1 MKFKEITLVNFMR
14 YKGENTIRFS
24 TDDKMNVTAIL
35 GNNTVGK
42 TTIAQAFRWGLYG
55 EVITTNYTVKEK
67 TVLLNKEVIAEMGDR
82 GTGEVRVEI
91 TLSDKVDTGERE
103 YKFVRRQSF
112 KRPPTNP
119 HSHDVVPVADAKLTV
134 LISNNG
140 VPQDKGAIDDKIN
153 DHRAGYVQS
162 LINEFFPEKL
172 SNYFF
177 FDGER
182 WNDNNNKTDD
192 IKRSINTILGISSIL
207 KLKEHLKDGNSA
219 YKTTVLQKLNKKIKP
234 TSTES
239 QDYQKRIEQWERSIQ
254 NEEKTIE
261 QCDQD
266 ILVAQRDIDKY
277 EQILQSNRSAEKDQ
291 KHLKELNAS
300 IETNTRHRNGY
311 FSDFIKEFSSVDKLL
326 ASELLPSIENVL
338 NQVDLEGK
346 DIPGV
351 TSDTIDWLLEN
362 GTCLCGEKLI
372 PEHPHYQ
379 ALIKLRE
386 EVYPN
391 KIGGP
396 AKSLRSRLTE
406 WQQDSADLIST
417 LRSKAKEFES
427 YQVEIDNDT
436 DEYKDLERR
445 IDQSR
450 NLEEVRQKYQRAKNN
465 LANAQSK
472 KGEAGGKITS
482 YNREIESCRNQLAL
496 LEKQDAQNKPYYLAI
511 EYAKAIHLRAAQDV
525 ERMEK
530 PTLAEL
536 NQIIAENF
544 EKMFNSKE
552 KYAQLEKDYKIH
564 MYYRSMSGLADVE
577 EKNLSVGELI
587 AVNFVYIVSIL
598 ELANR
603 RQKSEQSKVS
613 GATRLPL
620 VLDAPFSNLSN
631 ENIGLIAKKL
641 PEFAEQVIIFML
653 DKDWEASGLKEY
665 ALPDY
670 CYRISKEA
678 EANNS
683 TITSNAGGEL

>member
-1 MKFKEITLVNFMR
+1 M
-14 YKGENTIRFS
+14 
-24 TDDKMNVTAIL
+24 
-35 GNNTVGK
+35 
-42 TTIAQAFRWGLYG
+42 
-55 EVITTNYTVKEK
+55 YTV
-67 TVLLNKEVIAEMGDR
+67 A
-82 GTGEVRVEI
+82 
-91 TLSDKVDTGERE
+91 
-103 YKFVRRQSF
+103 
-112 KRPPTNP
+112 
-119 HSHDVVPVADAKLTV
+119 
-134 LISNNG
+134 
-140 VPQDKGAIDDKIN
+140 
-153 DHRAGYVQS
+153 
-162 LINEFFPEKL
+162 
-172 SNYFF
+172 F

-182 WNDNNNKTDD
+182 WNDNNNKTED
-192 IKRSINTILGISSIL
+192 IKQSINTILGISSIL
-207 KLKEHLKDGNSA
+207 KLKEHLKDGNRNSA
-219 YKTTVLQKLNKKIKP
+219 AKTNVLQKLNKRIKP

-239 QDYQKRIEQWERSIQ
+239 QYYQQRIEQLERSIQ
-254 NEEKTIE
+254 NEENSIE

-266 ILVAQRDIDKY
+266 ISVAQRDRDYY
-277 EQILQSNRSAEKDQ
+277 EQILESNRLAEKDQ
-291 KHLKELNAS
+291 KHLKELNDH
-300 IETNTRHRNGY
+300 IESNTRHRNAY
-311 FSDFIKEFSSVDKLL
+311 FSDFIKEFGSVDKLL
-326 ASELLPSIENVL
+326 ASELLPSVEKVL
-338 NQVDLEGK
+338 SQVDLEGK

-379 ALIKLRE
+379 ALMKLRE

-396 AKSLRSRLTE
+396 AKSLRSRLME
-406 WQQDSADLIST
+406 WQQSSVDLIST
-417 LRSKAKEFES
+417 LCSKAKEFES
-427 YQVEIDNDT
+427 YQDEIDRDT
-436 DEYKDLERR
+436 DDYKELEHR

-450 NLEEVRQKYQRAKNN
+450 NLEEVRRKYQRAKNN
-465 LANAQSK
+465 LTIAQSK

-482 YNREIESCRNQLAL
+482 YQRDIESYRKQLEL
-496 LEKQDAQNKPYYLAI
+496 LEKQDAKNRPYYIAI
-511 EYAKAIHLRAAQDV
+511 EYAKAIYLRATQDV
-525 ERMEK
+525 EKMEK

-544 EKMFNSKE
+544 EKMFNNKE
-552 KYAQLEKDYKIH
+552 KYARLEKDYKIH
-564 MYYRSMSGLADVE
+564 MYYRSMSGLSDVE

-603 RQKSEQSKVS
+603 RQKSEQSKNS
-613 GATRLPL
+613 GATKLPL

-670 CYRISKEA
+670 CYRISKDV

-683 TITSNAGGEL
+683 TITSNVGGEL

>member
-1 MKFKEITLVNFMR
+1 MWEQN
-14 YKGENTIRFS
+14 
-24 TDDKMNVTAIL
+24 
-35 GNNTVGK
+35 
-42 TTIAQAFRWGLYG
+42 IA
-55 EVITTNYTVKEK
+55 
-67 TVLLNKEVIAEMGDR
+67 LLN
-82 GTGEVRVEI
+82 
-91 TLSDKVDTGERE
+91 
-103 YKFVRRQSF
+103 Q
-112 KRPPTNP
+112 
-119 HSHDVVPVADAKLTV
+119 
-134 LISNNG
+134 
-140 VPQDKGAIDDKIN
+140 
-153 DHRAGYVQS
+153 
-162 LINEFFPEKL
+162 
-172 SNYFF
+172 
-177 FDGER
+177 
-182 WNDNNNKTDD
+182 
-192 IKRSINTILGISSIL
+192 
-207 KLKEHLKDGNSA
+207 
-219 YKTTVLQKLNKKIKP
+219 
-234 TSTES
+234 
-239 QDYQKRIEQWERSIQ
+239 IEQLERSIQ

-266 ILVAQRDIDKY
+266 IAVAQRDMEKY

-291 KHLKELNAS
+291 KHLKELNAR
-300 IETNTRHRNGY
+300 IESNTRHRNGY

-338 NQVDLEGK
+338 SQVDLEGK

-417 LRSKAKEFES
+417 LRSKTKEFES
-427 YQVEIDNDT
+427 YQVEIENDT

-525 ERMEK
+525 DRMEK

-536 NQIIAENF
+536 NQIIATEF
-544 EKMFNSKE
+544 PKRRRLTIPPSHQMRE
-552 KYAQLEKDYKIH
+552 
-564 MYYRSMSGLADVE
+564 
-577 EKNLSVGELI
+577 
-587 AVNFVYIVSIL
+587 VNY
-598 ELANR
+598 N
-603 RQKSEQSKVS
+603 
-613 GATRLPL
+613 GC
-620 VLDAPFSNLSN
+620 
-631 ENIGLIAKKL
+631 KKRK
-641 PEFAEQVIIFML
+641 F
-653 DKDWEASGLKEY
+653 K
-665 ALPDY
+665 
-670 CYRISKEA
+670 R
-678 EANNS
+678 
-683 TITSNAGGEL
+683 